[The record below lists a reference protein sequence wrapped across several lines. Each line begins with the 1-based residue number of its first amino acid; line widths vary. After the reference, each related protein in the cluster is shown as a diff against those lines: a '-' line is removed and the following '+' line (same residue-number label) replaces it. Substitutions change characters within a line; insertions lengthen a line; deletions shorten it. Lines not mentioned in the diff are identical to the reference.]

1 MAITPKVTELSRA
14 IQAAEGILKGVA
26 ADSKLNALELQ
37 RLREWLDMHANF
49 ADIVPFSEVYSFLAA
64 IQASEEVTPG
74 QTQELV
80 EFCRSFTAAD
90 GPIDAFT
97 AEIRRLHG
105 ILQGISAD
113 SQINAKEVRFLRDWV
128 DAHFPNCNLWPVNEI
143 HQRVASILADG
154 RVSKAEQTQL
164 LEFCRNFSY
173 QLTGEKFMDD
183 TILPDMAFLKNDA
196 PVVNSI
202 EYIADHESPV
212 TIKGMTF
219 CFTGQMR
226 AGKRKDIQREVE
238 ELGGRCS
245 DSINRQLNY
254 LVIGANSNPCWT
266 YATYGRKI
274 EAVMENRRLG
284 IETAILMERRFIP
297 ILRG

>member
-37 RLREWLDMHANF
+37 RLREWLNAHAKL
-49 ADIVPFSEVYSFLAA
+49 ADIVPFSEVYSFLTA
-64 IQASEEVTPG
+64 IQATGEVTPG
-74 QTQELV
+74 QTQELL
-80 EFCRSFTAAD
+80 EFCQSFTAAD
-90 GPIDAFT
+90 GPIDALT

-113 SQINAKEVRFLRDWV
+113 SQINAKEVRYLRDWV
-128 DAHFPNCNLWPVNEI
+128 DSHFPNCSLWPVNEI
-143 HQRVASILADG
+143 HQRVASILSDG
-154 RVSKAEQTQL
+154 RVSKTEQTQL

-173 QLTGEKFMDD
+173 ELTGSKFTDD
-183 TILPDMAFLKNDA
+183 TILPDMGFLKNDA

-202 EYIADHESPV
+202 EYIADHESLV
-212 TIKGMTF
+212 IIKGMTF
-219 CFTGQMR
+219 CFTGQLR
-226 AGKRKDIQREVE
+226 AGKRKDIEREVE

-245 DSINRQLNY
+245 SSINRQLNY

-284 IETAILMERRFIP
+284 IDTAILMERRFIP

>member
-1 MAITPKVTELSRA
+1 MAITPKVTEMSRA

-26 ADSKLNALELQ
+26 ADSILNALELKS
-37 RLREWLDMHANF
+37 LRQWLDAHATL

-64 IQASEEVTPG
+64 IQASGELAPG
-74 QTQELV
+74 QTQELL
-80 EFCRSFTAAD
+80 EFCESFTADD
-90 GPIDAFT
+90 GPIDSLT
-97 AEIRRLHG
+97 AEIRRIHG

-113 SQINAKEVRFLRDWV
+113 SQINAKEVRFLRNWV
-128 DAHFPNCNLWPVNEI
+128 ESHFPNCKLWPVSEI
-143 HQRVASILADG
+143 HQRVVSILSDG
-154 RVSKAEQTQL
+154 RVSKAEQAQL

-173 QLTGEKFMDD
+173 ELTGDRFTDA
-183 TILPDMAFLKNDA
+183 TIMPDKDFVKNDA
-196 PVVNSI
+196 PLVNSI
-202 EYIADHESPV
+202 EYIADHQSPV
-212 TIKGMTF
+212 IIKGMTF

-226 AGKRKDIQREVE
+226 AGKRKDIEREVE
-238 ELGGRCS
+238 KLGGRCS
-245 DSINRQLNY
+245 GSINRQLDY

-284 IETAILMERRFIP
+284 IQTVILMERRFIS